1 VQRGAA
7 LLLAMVGVTLIVALA
22 GAMVWQQHRSIEV
35 EAAERARGQAGWMLL
50 GALDWSRL
58 ILREDARSGTID
70 HGGEP
75 WATPLAEARLSTF
88 LAAEKGIANV
98 DDEGPEAFLS
108 GSITDAQARYNLR
121 NLVNAEGKLV
131 DVELATLRRLC
142 AAAGLPVD
150 TANQLASR
158 LLAAWTDQPTPAG
171 SPRDDHALPVKRFE
185 QLAWLGF
192 EPDTLKALRNSAD
205 ILPTA
210 TPININTAPREV
222 LAAVLDVDMG
232 VAERLVQ
239 RRQRAPFEL
248 VERLK
253 PLLPADTKIEPQR
266 VAVMTNHFEVRGRL
280 RLKERVLEERSLVL
294 RRGSGNGTEVVTL
307 HRERLSLQLAP

>member
-171 SPRDDHALPVKRFE
+171 SPGADHALPVKRFE

-280 RLKERVLEERSLVL
+280 RLDERVLEERSLVL